1 MTYLRDISHDAA
13 AREFRLKR
21 ALENRSENAAALI
34 AAAVATDQHD
44 RLRDVFGGRE
54 ARGTR
59 LIASQLCLLF
69 RRQAVMHGM
78 QCACLEIRGH
88 KIVEGLRCMR
98 DLHRF
103 KRRK

>member
-1 MTYLRDISHDAA
+1 MTYLRDMSRHAA

-44 RLRDVFGGRE
+44 GLRDVFGRRE
-54 ARGTR
+54 VRGAR
-59 LIASQLCLLF
+59 LMASQLCLLF
-69 RRQAVMHGM
+69 RGQAFMHGM
-78 QCACLEIRGH
+78 QRACLEIRSR
-88 KIVEGLRCMR
+88 KVVEGLLCMR